1 MKKQFLMSCVF
12 VTLFSGQGVNAMEK
26 RISEQ
31 ETVESIDF
39 RSVEVPQTLS
49 YLDGKFRL
57 ELISQPQDY
66 LVHCDR
72 IRTKIQQKTTT
83 ENCLRLLYKLLPN
96 YIWKNE
102 CDECYILI
110 KIEKRS
116 DGSFECKA
124 DFCAIYHD
132 DAGDAN
138 YHDDA
143 GDANSFFHF
152 CNEWNGYVAS
162 KDYKYEIERLIR
174 DYMASAL
181 CFGAGLFHMCLS
193 NDLRSHFIDF
203 EKKVVKP
210 FAIFSCGHL
219 SEYQEEDSWFCVACN
234 TQVPSAIGL
243 KAKPSLGQNII
254 KTIYGGI
261 VPVPAGRCLTHKKS
275 V

>member
-1 MKKQFLMSCVF
+1 MKKQFLMSCIF
-12 VTLFSGQGVNAMEK
+12 VTLFSGQGVNSMEK
-26 RISEQ
+26 RTCGH

-39 RSVEVPQTLS
+39 RSIKVPQVLS
-49 YLDGKFRL
+49 YLNGKFIL
-57 ELISQPQDY
+57 ELIQQPRDY
-66 LVHCDR
+66 LGHCDR

-116 DGSFECKA
+116 DGSFECGA
-124 DFCAIYHD
+124 RCCAIYHD
-132 DAGDAN
+132 DAGDT
-138 YHDDA
+138 
-143 GDANSFFHF
+143 NSFFHF
-152 CNEWNGYVAS
+152 CNEWNGYVSS

-181 CFGAGLFHMCLS
+181 CFGAGLFHMSLS

-243 KAKPSLGQNII
+243 KAKPSLGEKII
-254 KTIYGGI
+254 QTISSGMVS
-261 VPVPAGRCLTHKKS
+261 VPVGFCLTHK
-275 V
+275 